1 MDMRELPSLNQGIP
15 QRVERK
21 EHIIIAKPAGTL
33 NRKSHTVNMLFEQLL
48 RSDQNT

>member
-21 EHIIIAKPAGTL
+21 EHITMTKPAGTL
-33 NRKSHTVNMLFEQLL
+33 NRKRHIVNMLFVQLL
-48 RSDQNT
+48 RSDQKT